1 MDGAPNLPSGY
12 ASMISLTYFPPLWRK
27 VMDHRV
33 LAHYDGDITRVNL
46 QPRLRE
52 KLLAR
57 YGARLMAAYR
67 CPGCDYVYD
76 EAKGDAQRRLSGR
89 HPVGPDS
96 RGLGLPGLRGAR
108 KTRFRKHRS
117 EPVSDYKL
125 FICVQCGFEYDEAK
139 GWPEDG
145 IAPGTRWDDIPEDW
159 SCPDCGAAKS
169 DFEMVE
175 VARS

>member
-1 MDGAPNLPSGY
+1 MEPRPDGVRDETKGAEREG
-12 ASMISLTYFPPLWRK
+12 FPAGSRK
-27 VMDHRV
+27 INGGNEM
-33 LAHYDGDITRVNL
+33 
-46 QPRLRE
+46 
-52 KLLAR
+52 
-57 YGARLMAAYR
+57 
-67 CPGCDYVYD
+67 
-76 EAKGDAQRRLSGR
+76 
-89 HPVGPDS
+89 
-96 RGLGLPGLRGAR
+96 
-108 KTRFRKHRS
+108 
-117 EPVSDYKL
+117 SDYKL